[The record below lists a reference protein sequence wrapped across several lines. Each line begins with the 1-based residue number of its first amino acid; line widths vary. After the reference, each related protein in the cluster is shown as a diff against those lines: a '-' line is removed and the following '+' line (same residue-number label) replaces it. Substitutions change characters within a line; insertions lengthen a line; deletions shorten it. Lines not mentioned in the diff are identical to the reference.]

1 MSDLHVA
8 RGASKPGAGQPARR
22 TRAPA
27 EHNALPLAPSTYFDE
42 ALFQREADTLFR
54 HGPRYLGHE
63 LSVPNPGDYYT
74 LPQEG
79 DGRVL
84 VRTPSS
90 VELISNVCRHRQA
103 LILHGRGN
111 THSNIVCPLHRWTYD
126 LKGQLIGAPHFA
138 ESPCLHLNNYQTR
151 SWNGL
156 VFEDNGRDIG
166 ADLAGLGPRAD
177 LDFSGHV
184 LDRVHVHECDYNWKT
199 FIEVYLEDYHVGP
212 FHPGL
217 GNFVTTDD
225 LRWEM
230 GREYSVQTVGVATS
244 SGEALGKPGSNVY
257 SRWHDEV
264 LRYQLEH
271 HDGRPPKHGAIWL
284 TYYPG
289 VMVEWYPNVLVV
301 STLYPRGPR
310 HTTNVVEFYYPEEIA
325 AFEREYMDTQQAAYL
340 ETCVEDDE
348 IALRMDQGRAALWQR
363 GDHESGPY
371 QSPME
376 DGMEQFHAW
385 YRDAMGAGLQSGP
398 ERPPS
403 DRPRSPSAPAVGV
416 AS

>member
-1 MSDLHVA
+1 MSDLFVERGTAVSDA
-8 RGASKPGAGQPARR
+8 RHPVRPRAAS
-22 TRAPA
+22 
-27 EHNALPLAPSTYFDE
+27 NALPLAASAYFDE

-63 LSVPNPGDYYT
+63 LSVPQPGDYYT

-84 VRTPSS
+84 VRTPNS

-111 THSNIVCPLHRWTYD
+111 TRNNIVCPLHRWTYD
-126 LKGQLIGAPHFA
+126 LTGQLIGAPHFA
-138 ESPCLHLNNYQTR
+138 ESPCLHLNNYKTR

-156 VFEDNGRDIG
+156 VFEDNGRDIA
-166 ADLAGLGPRAD
+166 ADLAALGPRAD

-230 GREYSVQTVGVATS
+230 GSNYSVQTVGVATAA
-244 SGEALGKPGSNVY
+244 GEALGKPGSSVY

-264 LRYQLEH
+264 LRYQQEH

-348 IALRMDQGRAALWQR
+348 IAMRMDQGRAALWQR

-385 YRDAMGAGLQSGP
+385 YRGAMGESLTSA
-398 ERPPS
+398 S
-403 DRPRSPSAPAVGV
+403 DASASTSHRALNPVIAVVG
-416 AS
+416 S